1 MKLLTSPFGSVGP
14 ALAKTLEAARASGD
28 NYIEIPY
35 GEYDIYKEDCAH
47 AILCVSNHGHNGY
60 KSAALVIEDFDGLT
74 VDGNGNALFKLDLNI
89 CGNIRC
95 LFGRNAHFKEA
106 FLVVKGLVHGILKVK
121 TLV

>member
-1 MKLLTSPFGSVGP
+1 MKLLTSPFGSVGH

-74 VDGNGNALFKLDLNI
+74 VDGNGSVFNLCGCMDFAIVNNSKNITIKNMDILLLN
-89 CGNIRC
+89 
-95 LFGRNAHFKEA
+95 
-106 FLVVKGLVHGILKVK
+106 
-121 TLV
+121 